1 MAAAA
6 SRGWHRADAPSSRDA
21 DRLRPEAALELRPA
35 CVPSDHRRFRS
46 RCALKAATRR
56 ELLDE
61 LKSAAKAIGNDELY
75 AKFGDACDL
84 VQRDIIFVNSL
95 YTA

>member
-1 MAAAA
+1 MSYFESIVDGNHAAVSLPATQDCRCR
-6 SRGWHRADAPSSRDA
+6 SLTSMVRVPEIDDCFEGSIVRAVR
-21 DRLRPEAALELRPA
+21 RL
-35 CVPSDHRRFRS
+35 
-46 RCALKAATRR
+46 R

>member
-1 MAAAA
+1 MLL
-6 SRGWHRADAPSSRDA
+6 DN
-21 DRLRPEAALELRPA
+21 
-35 CVPSDHRRFRS
+35 
-46 RCALKAATRR
+46 R